1 MYNKDFNLLNIKL
14 IVESFLD
21 YIGEEEFLKLYL
33 EEVLLL
39 FIFLEFF

>member
-1 MYNKDFNLLNIKL
+1 MYNKDFNLINIEL

-21 YIGEEEFLKLYL
+21 YIGEEEVLKLDL

-39 FIFLEFF
+39 LIFLEFF